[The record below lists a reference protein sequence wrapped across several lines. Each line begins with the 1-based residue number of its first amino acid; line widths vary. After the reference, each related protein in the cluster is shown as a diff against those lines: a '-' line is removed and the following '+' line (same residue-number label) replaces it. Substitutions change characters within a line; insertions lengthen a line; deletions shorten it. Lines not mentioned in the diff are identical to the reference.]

1 MKINLRQEI
10 AMWVLGLLW
19 TGLALASL
27 HNETSLGDMLG
38 PLISLVPACLIVF
51 SLRDCKNPNWA
62 TTLIGSHFP
71 FLRSHAIF
79 ADSGGVPCLL
89 IK

>member
-27 HNETSLGDMLG
+27 HSESGLGDMLG
-38 PLISLVPACLIVF
+38 PLISLVPAWLIVF
-51 SLRDCKNPNWA
+51 SLRDRKKPN
-62 TTLIGSHFP
+62 
-71 FLRSHAIF
+71 
-79 ADSGGVPCLL
+79 
-89 IK
+89 